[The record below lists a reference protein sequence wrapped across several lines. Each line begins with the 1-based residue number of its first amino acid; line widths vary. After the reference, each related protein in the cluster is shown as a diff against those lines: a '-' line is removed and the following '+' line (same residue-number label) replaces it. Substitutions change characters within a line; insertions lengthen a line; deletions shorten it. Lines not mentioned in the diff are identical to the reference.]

1 MRKYIYI
8 ALLAS
13 ALASCGKINTAK
25 FAEHMSLGNAHF
37 DTLNYTAAL
46 THFLEANNYIDSNYT
61 SYFNAGNAFLKLQQ
75 PDSALRYFEQSA
87 NFTKDSITKSNIW
100 HNHGNSW
107 LMSYKISQQ
116 QLAKNLQIADSLGQ
130 SMDEDIQSKIR
141 STIAKDS
148 VLKENDTL
156 IKSRKTI
163 LNSALVSYKQSLNYY
178 YKNDSSQ
185 YNYIYALNLLF
196 EEEKNEQNKKDDKK
210 KEPTEFALKTKEK
223 ALELIKENQFKAAY
237 KLLEVAQKK
246 DETVSNFNELIGK
259 LKDITEIIEKHG
271 N

>member
-1 MRKYIYI
+1 M
-8 ALLAS
+8 
-13 ALASCGKINTAK
+13 N
-25 FAEHMSLGNAHF
+25 LGNAHF

-61 SYFNAGNAFLKLQQ
+61 SYFNTGNTFLKLQQ
-75 PDSALRYFEQSA
+75 PDSALRYFEWSA
-87 NFTKDSITKSNIW
+87 DFAKDSITKSNIW

-107 LMSYKISQQ
+107 LLSYALSQQ
-116 QLAKNLQIADSLGQ
+116 QLAKNLQIADSIGQ
-130 SMDEDIQSKIR
+130 FMGDEIQSKIR

-156 IKSRKTI
+156 IKSRKNI
-163 LNSALVSYKQSLNYY
+163 LNNAVGSYKQALNYY

-185 YNYIYALNLLF
+185 YNYIYTLNLLF
-196 EEEKNEQNKKDDKK
+196 EEEKDNKDKKDDKK

-223 ALELIKENQFKAAY
+223 ALELINNNQFKAAY
-237 KLLEVAQKK
+237 KLLEDAQKK